1 MATKI
6 CPKCGEEKDARGFHF
21 HVNKCTGTLE
31 APVAVVE
38 EESIEK
44 LEIKKVKAPTKLPT
58 ELPGLAIAYGMMEA
72 LQDEAKKTRAM
83 QDSERIAVERAQV
96 CNCKDYDGQ
105 SFNCPIHKAKVECP
119 KCHSVGVE
127 IKCEYMEPC
136 QTYRC
141 GICGFACKRNMVTG
155 DYLYA

>member
-1 MATKI
+1 MATTKI

-38 EESIEK
+38 ESVNTKIKNEK
-44 LEIKKVKAPTKLPT
+44 PAKLPT

-72 LQDEAKKTRAM
+72 LQNEVRKTKVM
-83 QDSERIAVERAQV
+83 QDSERIKIERAQV

-127 IKCEYMEPC
+127 IKFEYMEPC
-136 QTYRC
+136 QSYRC
-141 GICGFACKRNMVTG
+141 GMCGFAYQRELTAGKYIYG
-155 DYLYA
+155 